1 MQCTMKLLDQFPRQ
15 VVIFKKF
22 LVLYVINDLVYPII
36 SYAKN
41 SNYFWFQLMNTWVA
55 RYSKGIVH
63 WSE

>member
-22 LVLYVINDLVYPII
+22 LILYVINDLVYPII
-36 SYAKN
+36 SYAKS
-41 SNYFWFQLMNTWVA
+41 SNYFWFHLMNTWVA